1 MKNDLF
7 YSAKKAVK
15 FWWVSILIGLLAL
28 ALGIWFIFTPLTTLV
43 ALAIVFAAAFLVSG
57 IFEIIFAISNKNV
70 LKGWGWTLA
79 SGIIDLMFGLIL
91 IAMPIDVLTLL
102 LAYFVGFWVMFQSI
116 WAIGTSA
123 ELQRNGVKGWGWL
136 MALAILGVIMSFIFI
151 MSPVFATGFIIALVS
166 ISFISYGCFRIYL
179 GCKLKSLH
187 NEMEKYEKDLND

>member
-15 FWWVSILIGLLAL
+15 FWWVSILIGLLAV
-28 ALGIWFIFTPLTTLV
+28 ALGIWFVFTPLTTLV

>member
-57 IFEIIFAISNKNV
+57 IFEIIFAISNKSV
-70 LKGWGWTLA
+70 LRGWGWTLA
-79 SGIIDLMFGLIL
+79 SGIIDLIFGFIL

-102 LAYFVGFWVMFQSI
+102 LTYFVAFWVMFQSI

-136 MALAILGVIMSFIFI
+136 MALAILGVIMSFVFI
-151 MSPVFATGFIIALVS
+151 MSPVFTSGFIVALVS
-166 ISFISYGCFRIYL
+166 ISFIAYGCFRIYL

-187 NEMEKYEKDLND
+187 NEMDNYEKDLND

>member
-123 ELQRNGVKGWGWL
+123 ELQRNSVKGWGWL

-151 MSPVFATGFIIALVS
+151 MSPVFATGFIVALVS